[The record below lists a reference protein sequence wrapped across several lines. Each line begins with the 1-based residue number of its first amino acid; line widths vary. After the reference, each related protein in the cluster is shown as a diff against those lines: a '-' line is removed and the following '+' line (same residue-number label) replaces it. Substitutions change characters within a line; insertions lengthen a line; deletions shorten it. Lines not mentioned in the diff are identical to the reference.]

1 VGRVRRLPAG
11 RVRPALSPRV
21 SIVRAPMASLALA
34 RRRLAGARLPV
45 TPLASAGLVTALVLA
60 SLLLRSRGV
69 GGPFWID
76 EGLSVGISSFPFL
89 EIPSILRFDGSPPLY
104 YLLLH
109 GWMELF
115 GRSEAATH
123 VLSLTFALASIPV
136 GLWAGWSLFGP
147 RAGWFCAGL
156 FALNPFLT
164 AYAHE
169 TRMYSLMVLLGL
181 VATVAFVHA
190 FVLDRRRFAILFGV
204 ALALML
210 YTHNWAIFFVA
221 ASGAALLA
229 VARRRPERRR
239 AIVRDGG
246 LAFGA
251 AMLVW
256 LPWVPTLVFQAAH
269 TGAPWANVP
278 TVGDVQGG
286 MGVVLGGL
294 GPAIGLL
301 LVAGTG
307 VSHIVR
313 RRRSIERL
321 EMLTLA
327 GLGLGTL
334 LLAWGAS
341 QVSQAWAPRYLAVVV
356 GPLLL
361 LTGVGLARARRQGVA
376 ALALVALLWL
386 PKGVNPEPVTSE
398 KSVVAEV
405 ESLLGRGDV
414 VVSTHPE
421 RTTVLDY
428 YLPRGMRYVTSL
440 GPVKDPRY
448 MDWRDVLGRLQE
460 ARASKTIGPTLDRLD
475 TGKDILLVR
484 PVTEISDQWKAPW
497 TELVRKRSAQWARLL
512 REDSR
517 FVRRAV
523 APDGPTP
530 AESGVRA
537 TLYTKVND

>member
-1 VGRVRRLPAG
+1 
-11 RVRPALSPRV
+11 
-21 SIVRAPMASLALA
+21 MASLALA

-45 TPLASAGLVTALVLA
+45 TPLASAGLVAALVLV
-60 SLLLRSRGV
+60 SLLLRSRGL

-76 EGLSVGISSFPFL
+76 EGLSVGISSFPFF

-109 GWMELF
+109 VWMELF
-115 GRSEAATH
+115 GRSEGATH
-123 VLSLTFALASIPV
+123 VLSLIFALASIPV

-164 AYAHE
+164 AYSHE

-181 VATVAFVHA
+181 VATAAFVHA
-190 FVLDRRRFAILFGV
+190 FVLDRRRFAIVFGV

-210 YTHNWAIFFVA
+210 YTHNWAIFFIG
-221 ASGAALLA
+221 ASGAALIGLA
-229 VARRRPERRR
+229 HQRSEQRGSILRH
-239 AIVRDGG
+239 GG
-246 LAFGA
+246 LAFGTA
-251 AMLVW
+251 ILVW
-256 LPWVPTLVFQAAH
+256 LPWVPTLAFQITH

-278 TVGDVQGG
+278 TLGDIQSG
-286 MGVVLGGL
+286 MGAVVGGL

-327 GLGLGTL
+327 GLGIGTL

-341 QVSQAWAPRYLAVVV
+341 QISPAWAFRYLAVVV
-356 GPLLL
+356 GPLML

-386 PKGVNPEPVTSE
+386 PQGVSPEPATSE
-398 KSVVAEV
+398 RSVTDEV
-405 ESLLGRGDV
+405 EPLLDRGDL

-428 YLPRGMRYVTSL
+428 YLPRGVRYMTSL
-440 GPVKDPRY
+440 GPVEDPRY
-448 MDWRDVLGRLQE
+448 MDWRDALGRLEE

-475 TGKDILLVR
+475 TGRDILLVR